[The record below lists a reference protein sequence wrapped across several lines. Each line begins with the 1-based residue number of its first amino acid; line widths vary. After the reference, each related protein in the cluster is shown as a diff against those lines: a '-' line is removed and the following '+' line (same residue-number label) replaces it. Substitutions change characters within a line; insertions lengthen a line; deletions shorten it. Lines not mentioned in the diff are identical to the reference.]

1 MTDEVGVVTGELTVA
16 AEELPDGG
24 VAVTVQYAGAEE
36 WYTVTGSPV
45 PARPEGLAA
54 VHEEMLARVR
64 RGGGA
69 TVRG

>member
-16 AEELPDGG
+16 ADLLPDGG

-45 PARPEGLAA
+45 PARAVAGLAA
-54 VHEEMLARVR
+54 VHGEVLARVR
-64 RGGGA
+64 GGGGV
-69 TVRG
+69 TV